1 MGVHTCLNLLELGD
15 FSLNSF
21 LICSLVR
28 TMLFRSLLDCQST
41 CEACPNVDVLMFRYS
56 NRDSCELILLFA
68 ISRGG
73 TRLSHDFRVFG
84 LQECGPAQ
92 PAGLRFSRKQAVR
105 QSQRGHIA
113 ADPAFVDPPICWA
126 TKGKMEVQRFGVGK
140 TMAPSCTPRGDHM
153 LGSRTST
160 LNPLAR
166 PFLGPSW
173 RARRRVWSM
182 RMPPGNWSQP
192 LDAVGERSSST
203 YALPLAREG
212 PSQLG
217 CWLGTYG
224 GEPPSPG
231 PFRFRDEVNT
241 CNMRWHPPLF
251 ELSLCST
258 KPDNVDT

>member
-1 MGVHTCLNLLELGD
+1 
-15 FSLNSF
+15 
-21 LICSLVR
+21 
-28 TMLFRSLLDCQST
+28 MLFRSLIDCQST

-140 TMAPSCTPRGDHM
+140 TMAPSCTPRGDHIGAWIPHVHAESFGAA
-153 LGSRTST
+153 LS
-160 LNPLAR
+160 R
-166 PFLGPSW
+166 PFLACAAPSVEHEDAPEKLEPTTGRGW
-173 RARRRVWSM
+173 GAKL
-182 RMPPGNWSQP
+182 
-192 LDAVGERSSST
+192 LDLCTAFST
-203 YALPLAREG
+203 
-212 PSQLG
+212 
-217 CWLGTYG
+217 
-224 GEPPSPG
+224 
-231 PFRFRDEVNT
+231 
-241 CNMRWHPPLF
+241 
-251 ELSLCST
+251 
-258 KPDNVDT
+258 